1 MASAAWCHLDTRQ
14 EPPRRQADLAI
25 DSRQGVLFAF
35 YAWWLPLP
43 PVRVNPFWRGS
54 MAVQKIDKS
63 DWRAFFD
70 WLSQGLL
77 GARAEIEVASLDLGD
92 QIEAESLPLLGITY
106 DDKDDLLEVALDGLD
121 HLIYSPREVWADFN
135 VGEMMSFEV
144 IDDRGVS
151 QIIKLRQPLML
162 PSPSPLTARD

>member
-1 MASAAWCHLDTRQ
+1 
-14 EPPRRQADLAI
+14 
-25 DSRQGVLFAF
+25 
-35 YAWWLPLP
+35 
-43 PVRVNPFWRGS
+43 
-54 MAVQKIDKS
+54 MAVQKIDKR

-70 WLSQGLL
+70 WLSQSLL

-92 QIEAESLPLLGITY
+92 QIEAEWLPLLGITY
-106 DDKDDLLEVALDGLD
+106 DDKDDVLEVALDGLD
-121 HLIYSPREVWADFN
+121 HLIYSPREVWADLN

-162 PSPSPLTARD
+162 PSPSPLMARD

>member
-1 MASAAWCHLDTRQ
+1 
-14 EPPRRQADLAI
+14 
-25 DSRQGVLFAF
+25 
-35 YAWWLPLP
+35 
-43 PVRVNPFWRGS
+43 
-54 MAVQKIDKS
+54 MAVQKIDKR

-70 WLSQGLL
+70 WLSQSLL

-92 QIEAESLPLLGITY
+92 QIEVEWLPLLGITY
-106 DDKDDLLEVALDGLD
+106 DDKNDILEVALEGVD
-121 HLIYSPREVWADFN
+121 HLIYGPREVWADLN

-162 PSPSPLTARD
+162 PSPSPTMARD

>member
-1 MASAAWCHLDTRQ
+1 
-14 EPPRRQADLAI
+14 
-25 DSRQGVLFAF
+25 
-35 YAWWLPLP
+35 
-43 PVRVNPFWRGS
+43 
-54 MAVQKIDKS
+54 MAVQKIDKPE
-63 DWRAFFD
+63 WRAFFD

-92 QIEAESLPLLGITY
+92 QIEAEWLPLLGITY
-106 DDKDDLLEVALDGLD
+106 DDKDDVLEIALEGVD
-121 HLIYSPREVWADFN
+121 HLIYGPREVWADPS

-162 PSPSPLTARD
+162 PSPSPLGGSPGRSAP

>member
-1 MASAAWCHLDTRQ
+1 
-14 EPPRRQADLAI
+14 
-25 DSRQGVLFAF
+25 
-35 YAWWLPLP
+35 
-43 PVRVNPFWRGS
+43 
-54 MAVQKIDKS
+54 MAVQKVDKR

-70 WLSQGLL
+70 WLSQSLL

-92 QIEAESLPLLGITY
+92 QIEAEWLPLLGITY
-106 DDKDDLLEVALDGLD
+106 DDKDDVLEVAFDGLD
-121 HLIYSPREVWADFN
+121 HLIYGPREVWADTS

-162 PSPSPLTARD
+162 PSPSPLMARD

>member
-1 MASAAWCHLDTRQ
+1 
-14 EPPRRQADLAI
+14 
-25 DSRQGVLFAF
+25 
-35 YAWWLPLP
+35 
-43 PVRVNPFWRGS
+43 
-54 MAVQKIDKS
+54 MAVQKVDKR

-70 WLSQGLL
+70 WLSQSLL

-92 QIEAESLPLLGITY
+92 QIEAEWLPLLGITY
-106 DDKDDLLEVALDGLD
+106 DDKDDVLEVALDGLD
-121 HLIYSPREVWADFN
+121 HLIYGPREVWADPS

-162 PSPSPLTARD
+162 PSPSPMTARD